1 MTCSHSRRDVSIAT
15 SSRRARTSCSFS
27 FVRSMILIAYSIEGG
42 DDDDEVD
49 GEVEDEEVEVEGG
62 DDDRVRCLPDRTT
75 ENAPFPSLGV

>member
-1 MTCSHSRRDVSIAT
+1 
-15 SSRRARTSCSFS
+15 
-27 FVRSMILIAYSIEGG
+27 MILIAYSIEGG

-75 ENAPFPSLGV
+75 ENAPLPSLGVR